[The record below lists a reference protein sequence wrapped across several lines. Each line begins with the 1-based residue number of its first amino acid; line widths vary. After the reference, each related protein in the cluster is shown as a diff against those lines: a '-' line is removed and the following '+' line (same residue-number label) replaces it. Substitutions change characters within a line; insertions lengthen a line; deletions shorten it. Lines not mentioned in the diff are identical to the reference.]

1 MKVKEIM
8 TAMVRTC
15 GDDSNLAAVAMSM
28 WNGDYGVLPVVDHG
42 GEQVI
47 GLITDRDICIAAAM
61 KGRPLS
67 EIRVSEVISG
77 KVYSCAPDDDV
88 QSALTTMMRHQVR
101 RSPVID
107 TQGRLTG
114 ILSLNDVIRSVGSG
128 VDSVK
133 QKVIIAALQEI
144 CKHRGYQTVD
154 DQC

>member
-8 TAMVRTC
+8 TAMVKTC

-28 WNGDYGVLPVVDHG
+28 WNGDYGILPVVDRG

-67 EIRVSEVISG
+67 EIRVNEVISG
-77 KVYSCAPDDDV
+77 NVYSCAPDDDV
-88 QSALTTMMRHQVR
+88 QSALTIMMRHQVR

-107 TQGRLTG
+107 AQGRLAG